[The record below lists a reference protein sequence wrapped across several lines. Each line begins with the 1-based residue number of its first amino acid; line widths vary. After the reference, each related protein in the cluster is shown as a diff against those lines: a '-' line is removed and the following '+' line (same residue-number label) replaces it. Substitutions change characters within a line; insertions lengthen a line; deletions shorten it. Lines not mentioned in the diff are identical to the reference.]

1 MRNFNTPI
9 QFAIILVSVI
19 LTAPVIYAQTNGNLG
34 TPTSAFV
41 DSKGIRI
48 EFRAEYSDTRSRTL
62 APFEEVAP
70 LQASLLPRSNTRD
83 FTVYVNNTIELTINP
98 TYPVPVTVDGILQ
111 GPDVTIF
118 ELNPGQHTFS
128 VPETVELKTGSRL
141 KFENWSDGLTS
152 ANRTEY
158 LTADATFNP
167 IYVMQYSLT
176 LISPEANATGAG
188 WYDAGSSA
196 TFSVPVSALMKG
208 ILGLLGAK
216 WIFEGWYEGDTLISS
231 SNQVTV
237 SMTKPQRYHTL
248 WTGDFTVPI
257 IVLGITL
264 PAALGGT
271 YVYGRRKGSG
281 KAVHQSNSQSVPLPS
296 IM

>member
-9 QFAIILVSVI
+9 QFTIILISVI
-19 LTAPVIYAQTNGNLG
+19 LTAPVIHAQTNGNLG

-41 DSKGIRI
+41 DSKGTRI

-141 KFENWSDGLTS
+141 KFENWSDGSTS

-158 LTADATFNP
+158 LTGDATFTA
-167 IYVMQYSLT
+167 IYAMQYSLT
-176 LISPEANATGAG
+176 LLSPEVNVTGAG
-188 WYDAGSSA
+188 WYDARALVTFSAPSSA
-196 TFSVPVSALMKG
+196 PMRG
-208 ILGLLGAK
+208 ILGFFGAR
-216 WIFEGWYEGDTLISS
+216 WVFQGWYEGDALVSS
-231 SNQVTV
+231 MNQGSVA
-237 SMTKPQRYHTL
+237 MTKPRWYRAL
-248 WTGDFTVPI
+248 WTADYTMAA
-257 IVLGITL
+257 IVLGIAVPVTF
-264 PAALGGT
+264 GGI
-271 YVYGRRKGSG
+271 YLYRRRTSDD
-281 KAVHQSNSQSVPLPS
+281 
-296 IM
+296 